1 MANKTCRPCSN
12 EEFELILMTLKNGYK
27 GEDNVVHRPNP
38 QIAFAIWIEGVL
50 GLRVS
55 DVCRLTLSHF
65 IKKNERDYYIRIK
78 EKKTGKIKELYCP
91 TSIYEQITN
100 YCLDNNINR
109 KTPIIKVGERAIQKQ
124 LKNVS
129 DYLGLED
136 IGTHSSR
143 KRFATNIY
151 QQSDF
156 DLLLL
161 QSILLHSSPATTKRY
176 VGLNTTRQKEILQ
189 ANVVVF

>member
-1 MANKTCRPCSN
+1 MNKTCRPFNN
-12 EEFELILMTLKNGYK
+12 EEFELVIMTLKNGYK
-27 GEDNVVHRPNP
+27 DENNVVHRSNP
-38 QIAFAIWIEGVL
+38 QVAFAIWLEGVL

-55 DVCRLTLSHF
+55 DVCRLTLSNF

-91 TSIYEQITN
+91 TSIYDQITN

-109 KTPIIKVGERAIQKQ
+109 KNTIIKIGERAIQKQ

-129 DYLGLED
+129 DYLGLEG

-151 QQSDF
+151 EQSDY

-161 QSILLHSSPATTKRY
+161 QSILLHSSIETTKRY
-176 VGLNTTRQKEILQ
+176 VRVNTTKQKEILQ
-189 ANVVVF
+189 SNVVNF